1 MRVDNDGQVAREE
14 FAPVL
19 PRGTNQ
25 AGMRA
30 QNERLVL
37 SLVRRHGALAR
48 SEIARMT
55 GLSAQ
60 TVSVIMRHLEAD
72 RLLRRGIPQRGR
84 VGQPLVPMS
93 LDPEGAFFIGA
104 KIGRRSFET
113 VLVDFVGGV
122 RHHRSVRYAYPVVEE
137 VVALVLAEVAAC
149 EAILGE
155 RTGRIA
161 GVGLAMPFE
170 LWSWAEEIGAPVAEM
185 ATWRDTSIG
194 ARLGALLPYP
204 VYLQNDATAACGAE
218 LAFGDHHDLSD
229 FIYFYVGAF
238 VGGGLVLNGGLYAG
252 RTGNAAALGSM
263 PVPDDAGGTVQL
275 IDRASLVLLER
286 CLRAAGRPVGA
297 LYDPDAPWDDLEEW
311 LGAWIATAAR
321 GIAHAVAAAS
331 TVIDFEAAI
340 IDGAFPAAICQR
352 LLAAI
357 EVELRRLD
365 LSGIAPPVLR
375 AGTIGPVARAL
386 GGASLPLFDRFLL
399 DQHTVAGP
407 VPYRPPVVAPV
418 P

>member
-1 MRVDNDGQVAREE
+1 MEDDGEAAREA

-37 SLVRRHGALAR
+37 SLVRRHGTLAR

-72 RLLRRGIPQRGR
+72 RLLRRGMPRRGR

-104 KIGRRSFET
+104 KIGRRSLET
-113 VLVDFVGGV
+113 VLVDFVGGI
-122 RHHRSVRYAYPVVEE
+122 RHRRVVRYAYPAVEE
-137 VVALVLAEVAAC
+137 IVALVLAEVAAC
-149 EAILGE
+149 AAILGDSAA
-155 RTGRIA
+155 RIA

-170 LWSWAEEIGAPVAEM
+170 IRSWAEEIGAPAAEL
-185 ATWRDTSIG
+185 AAWRDADIR
-194 ARLGALLPYP
+194 ARLDALLPYP

-229 FIYFYVGAF
+229 FIYFYIGAF

-275 IDRASLVLLER
+275 IDRASLLLLER
-286 CLRAAGRPVGA
+286 RLRAAGRPVDA
-297 LYDPDAPWDDLEEW
+297 LYDPAGSWEDLDAW
-311 LGAWIATAAR
+311 LGAWIASAAR

-331 TVIDFEAAI
+331 AVIDFEAAI
-340 IDGAFPAAICQR
+340 IDGAFPAGVRER
-352 LLAAI
+352 LLAATGDA
-357 EVELRRLD
+357 LRRLA
-365 LSGIAPPVLR
+365 LPGITPPALR
-375 AGTIGPVARAL
+375 GGTIGPVARAL
-386 GGASLPLFDRFLL
+386 GGASLPLFDRYLL
-399 DQHTVAGP
+399 DQHAVAGP
-407 VPYRPPVVAPV
+407 GPHRRPPTAP
-418 P
+418 